1 MKVWI
6 PTVRAGSGADV
17 FSERLA
23 RALTDAGC
31 EVVLTWLPHW
41 VELCPPLAM
50 TEPPE
55 NVDIVHA
62 NTWSAFAF
70 TGKGLPVVATEH
82 GYVGDPCFTQAK
94 TWRQRAY
101 HALIKRYVHAS
112 LRSCDQVTAV
122 SDHVADNIRP
132 FCRRPPTV
140 VSNWVDTDAFS
151 PRPRR
156 QGGPFRVLYVGSRGK
171 HKGFDAVQALVRS
184 ELPGIELWCPR
195 DLEPWLVGARSDV
208 VLYDRVR
215 ASEMPEL
222 YSNIDVVLFPSYYEG
237 FGYVAAEAMAC
248 GRAVVGFDTPS
259 VRWLCGEAAFLVPPG
274 NIVALAAALS
284 RLANDHDLR
293 MGLEQSGR
301 RNVVRRFSGAAAAAS
316 CIGIYRKLLG
326 CPDARM
332 RG

>member
-1 MKVWI
+1 MKVWL

-23 RALTDAGC
+23 RALTEAGC
-31 EVVLTWLPHW
+31 EVVVTWLPHW
-41 VELCPPLAM
+41 VELCPPLAT

-55 NVDIVHA
+55 KVDIVHA

-82 GYVGDPCFTQAK
+82 GYVGDRCFTQVK

-122 SDHVADNIRP
+122 SDHVADSIRP

-156 QGGPFRVLYVGSRGK
+156 QDGPFRVLYVGSRGK
-171 HKGFDAVQALVRS
+171 HKGFEAVQALVRS
-184 ELPGIELWCPR
+184 EIQGIELWCPR
-195 DLEPWLVGARSDV
+195 DLESSLTGARRDIV
-208 VLYDRVR
+208 FYERVR
-215 ASEMPEL
+215 ASAMPDL
-222 YSNIDVVLFPSYYEG
+222 YSKVDAVLFPSYYEG

-259 VRWLCGEAAFLVPPG
+259 VRWLCGEDALLVPPG
-274 NIVALAAALS
+274 NIGALTAALR
-284 RLANDHDLR
+284 RLASDHHLR
-293 MGLEQSGR
+293 LELEQAGR
-301 RNVVRRFSGAAAAAS
+301 HNVARRFSGATAAAS
-316 CIGIYRKLLG
+316 YIGIYQKLLD
-326 CPDARM
+326 CPDTRV

>member
-1 MKVWI
+1 MKVWL

-23 RALTDAGC
+23 RALTEAGC
-31 EVVLTWLPHW
+31 EVVVTWLPHW
-41 VELCPPLAM
+41 VELCPPLAA

-55 NVDIVHA
+55 TVDIVHA

-82 GYVGDPCFTQAK
+82 GYVGDRSFTRVK
-94 TWRQRAY
+94 NWRQRPY

-112 LRSCDQVTAV
+112 LRSCDLVTAV
-122 SDHVADNIRP
+122 SDHVADSIRP

-156 QGGPFRVLYVGSRGK
+156 PDGPFRVLYVGSRGR

-195 DLEPWLVGARSDV
+195 DLEPWLGGARGDV
-208 VLYDRVR
+208 VFYDRVR
-215 ASEMPEL
+215 SSAMPDL
-222 YSNIDVVLFPSYYEG
+222 YSNIDAVLFPSYYEG

-259 VRWLCGEAAFLVPPG
+259 VRWLCADAALLVSPG
-274 NIVALAAALS
+274 DFDALADAL
-284 RLANDHDLR
+284 RQLANDPYLR
-293 MGLEQSGR
+293 AELERAGR
-301 RNVVRRFSGAAAAAS
+301 LNVINRFSEAGAAAS
-316 CIGIYRKLLG
+316 YMRIYRELLDR
-326 CPDARM
+326 PI
-332 RG
+332 